1 MNGQR
6 DGPTDR
12 WNWNPSSFQPPS
24 SISKPASLSK
34 FFLFFDYLFSWK
46 YTLSYA
52 TWYIIVYK
60 FHKLYNNFLNISLVL
75 SNQIPSPPRLVLRSK
90 MGKPLVRVNC
100 WYRIMCVLLYLWIIH
115 KEHFTLPSFSIHPD
129 ENVVWTKDQKR
140 AALKYL
146 VKGIHFYFN
155 SVSQHII
162 VYKIYKLIH
171 PQIVTHIGNKCF
183 SSI

>member
-1 MNGQR
+1 MESGWLDRRRIVCGWINGQR

-75 SNQIPSPPRLVLRSK
+75 SNQIPSPPRLVLRSM

-100 WYRIMCVLLYLWIIH
+100 WYRIMCVLLYFNKHVTQASWLELISQLFQCSYNLTSIYSSKRRILWTYIQMY
-115 KEHFTLPSFSIHPD
+115 SI
-129 ENVVWTKDQKR
+129 
-140 AALKYL
+140 
-146 VKGIHFYFN
+146 
-155 SVSQHII
+155 
-162 VYKIYKLIH
+162 
-171 PQIVTHIGNKCF
+171 
-183 SSI
+183 